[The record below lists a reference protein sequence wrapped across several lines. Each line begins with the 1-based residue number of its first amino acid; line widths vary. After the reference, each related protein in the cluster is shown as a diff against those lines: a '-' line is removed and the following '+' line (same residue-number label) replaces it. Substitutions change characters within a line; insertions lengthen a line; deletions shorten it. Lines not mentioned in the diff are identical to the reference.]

1 MFTSILPK
9 IKYPAQFSLLGK
21 ILSRLE
27 ALHCTKPS
35 SQLPDRTAVAV
46 HFDFF

>member
-27 ALHCTKPS
+27 ALHYTNPS
-35 SQLPDRTAVAV
+35 SQLTDRTAVAV